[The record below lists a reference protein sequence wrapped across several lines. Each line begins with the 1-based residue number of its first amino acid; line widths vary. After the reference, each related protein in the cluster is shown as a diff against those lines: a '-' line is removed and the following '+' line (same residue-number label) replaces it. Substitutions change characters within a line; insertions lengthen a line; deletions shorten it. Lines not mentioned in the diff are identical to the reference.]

1 MHSKIKV
8 FKLVHH
14 NQQQGKMEGKNMETD
29 RPKKIGGFDR
39 YEVEG
44 AARTLIEAQEIKA
57 KPKFLAVVIK
67 EVERQALAAERAA
80 MEQRT
85 TAKLL
90 KLKKDGL

>member
-1 MHSKIKV
+1 M
-8 FKLVHH
+8 
-14 NQQQGKMEGKNMETD
+14 TD
-29 RPKKIGGFDR
+29 KPKKIGGFDR